1 MTHEKQMVEPV
12 IAQDWNKGRRRPR
25 HLERGGS
32 VSGHLKGGDVSG
44 YDVALGI
51 KREAWSPS

>member
-1 MTHEKQMVEPV
+1 V
-12 IAQDWNKGRRRPR
+12 IAQDWNKGWRRPR